1 MMKDIEMNNPF
12 PKFHA
17 KQVFRVV
24 VKQVVKLYR
33 ASNRYFFGDDEISLH
48 DFCWYYGSLIF
59 MCSLYFLVQ
68 LFLLL
73 V

>member
-1 MMKDIEMNNPF
+1 MKDIEMNNSF
-12 PKFHA
+12 SKMH
-17 KQVFRVV
+17 
-24 VKQVVKLYR
+24 VKQVLSVAVKQFVKLYR